1 MGLQIDGR
9 KKMEILI
16 DDGNA
21 GCDVVKRFYTIDD
34 GEKYFAWATD
44 GCSRVTLDPSKCMF
58 RCTHDR
64 GDESIYIAPGP
75 NAIVIYDNGTE
86 QREFIFVEGM
96 LIPRD
101 R

>member
-9 KKMEILI
+9 KKMELLI

-21 GCDVVKRFYTIDD
+21 DAVKRIYTIDD
-34 GEKYFAWATD
+34 GERYFIWGTE
-44 GCSRVTLDPSKCMF
+44 GCCRVTLEPSKWMF
-58 RCTHDR
+58 RCTRD
-64 GDESIYIAPGP
+64 GVSDYIYIEPGP
-75 NAIVIYDNGTE
+75 NTIVIYDNGTE

-101 R
+101 H